1 MKTTLA
7 LVFAIILCGPALAV
21 GEAEPETPVAI
32 WQGDRT
38 IVLDASEVELE
49 AFKWIARPVVVF
61 AGSPADPRFI
71 QQLELLSSRVGEL
84 ADRDVVVITDTNPDA
99 KSALRTELRPRG
111 FMLVLIGKDGG
122 VKLRKPAPWD
132 VRELTRVIDK
142 TPERQQEVR
151 DRLMLAE

>member
-71 QQLELLSSRVGEL
+71 QQ
-84 ADRDVVVITDTNPDA
+84 T
-99 KSALRTELRPRG
+99 
-111 FMLVLIGKDGG
+111 
-122 VKLRKPAPWD
+122 
-132 VRELTRVIDK
+132 
-142 TPERQQEVR
+142 
-151 DRLMLAE
+151 

>member
-1 MKTTLA
+1 M
-7 LVFAIILCGPALAV
+7 
-21 GEAEPETPVAI
+21 
-32 WQGDRT
+32 
-38 IVLDASEVELE
+38 LDASEVELE